1 MITMLKEKQKYK
13 NVTVTQELHQQIRMA
28 AAERRMSIFALM
40 CAIVTEWL
48 NREKQNDA

>member
-1 MITMLKEKQKYK
+1 MPKEKQQYS
-13 NVTVTQELHQQIRMA
+13 NVTVTPELHHEIRMA

-48 NREKQNDA
+48 NREKQQDA